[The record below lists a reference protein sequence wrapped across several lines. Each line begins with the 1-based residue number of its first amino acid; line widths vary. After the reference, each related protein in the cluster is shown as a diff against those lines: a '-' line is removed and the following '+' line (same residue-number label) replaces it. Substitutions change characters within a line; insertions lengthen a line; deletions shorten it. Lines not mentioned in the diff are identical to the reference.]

1 MLRSVVNSNHHPVGI
16 YQLVYI
22 HNDHI
27 KAHRDHD
34 MHLIFLLLGSI
45 VKKLISFMEA
55 AVVTEEAV
63 EILEPAVILV
73 LVLIRIFI

>member
-1 MLRSVVNSNHHPVGI
+1 MQV
-16 YQLVYI
+16 
-22 HNDHI
+22 I
-27 KAHRDHD
+27 K
-34 MHLIFLLLGSI
+34 SI

-73 LVLIRIFI
+73 LVLIPGIDFVVKKKMDLSVVFNVLQIKVVAHSLCFMID